1 MEQLVDYRIGEET
14 GHDWWK
20 QSEEIIEENNEGN
33 GN

>member
-20 QSEEIIEENNEGN
+20 HSEEIIEENNEGN